1 MVVKLDSKTQS
12 EVNRVCDSGV
22 EVYISKKH
30 KENVMKNL
38 ERGFLGSFIGSS
50 ALLLISKYNNNIK
63 LGHVIIPASLGIIS
77 SSLISLANY
86 NFSDAEYRQD
96 FEEVCQNSSN
106 EN

>member
-22 EVYISKKH
+22 ETYISKKH
-30 KENVMKNL
+30 KENIMKNL

-50 ALLLISKYNNNIK
+50 LLFLLSKFNNNIK
-63 LGHVIIPASLGIIS
+63 LSYLIVPASFGIIS
-77 SSLISLANY
+77 SSLVSLSNY
-86 NFSDAEYRQD
+86 NSSDEEYRQD
-96 FEEVCQNSSN
+96 FEEVCKNSSQ